1 MLYVI
6 TAPNELPSEIMN
18 VAGRAMKSGVTDIT
32 HAWLQ
37 HAGKR
42 HLLTKEQEME
52 LARAAEAG
60 SIDAQNK
67 LIESN
72 LRLVVSIAKKHAS
85 RGVPLGDLIQEGNI
99 GLMKAVHKFDHRKGF
114 RFSTYATWWIRQAI
128 CRAVCDQSRIIR
140 IPIHVAEFHA
150 QVLKA
155 RLMLTHELRREPSA
169 GEIAGVLNQTVERVT
184 QVLSEIPESLSLDA
198 PMLMAEDSSLM
209 DLVASESEQT
219 SEAWLADTHICQ
231 GVRDALSQLD
241 ERERD
246 VIVKRFGIGG
256 RSPLT
261 LNEVAEEYGIT
272 RERVR
277 QIERVAMR
285 KLGQG
290 QVRESLGALLA

>member
-1 MLYVI
+1 
-6 TAPNELPSEIMN
+6 MN
-18 VAGRAMKSGVTDIT
+18 LAGRAMQSGVVEIT

-37 HAGKR
+37 HAGKA
-42 HLLTKEQEME
+42 HLLTKEQEVE

-72 LRLVVSIAKKHAS
+72 LRLVVSIAKKHAT

-99 GLMKAVHKFDHRKGF
+99 GLIKAVHKFDHRKGF

-128 CRAVCDQSRIIR
+128 CRAVCDQSRMIR
-140 IPIHVAEFHA
+140 IPIHVAELQA
-150 QVLKA
+150 QVLKV
-155 RLMLTHELRREPSA
+155 RTMLTHDLGREPSSA
-169 GEIAGVLNQTVERVT
+169 EIADSLNQSVEKVT

-198 PMLMAEDSSLM
+198 PMLKAEDSSLM
-209 DLVASESEQT
+209 DLVASESEQ
-219 SEAWLADTHICQ
+219 SSDAWLADTHMCQ
-231 GVRDALSQLD
+231 GVREALNQLE